1 MKYQG
6 KNTLMNTK
14 TKNSRKNWNFHFL
27 NFGRL
32 WDENS
37 WLTPVHRFK
46 FIGTGVN
53 QAFWTLNNQCNMNVS
68 SSIAHNCYGGDNVQK
83 KTVLPIYYMVIFI
96 FASSLPIQ
104 RDPIGRFDRTYKT
117 TVFLRHISHHQNQ
130 LEVSIIT
137 QYNTLL
143 WARIIIYS
151 IVTVP
156 MYNHCSSRWCN

>member
-1 MKYQG
+1 
-6 KNTLMNTK
+6 MNTK

-68 SSIAHNCYGGDNVQK
+68 SSIAQNCYGGDIVQK
-83 KTVLPIYYMVIFI
+83 KQFRPYESSYVLFVYEYIELHRLINAHPIKLNTLWGWKMIL
-96 FASSLPIQ
+96 SLPSACQSLCPKVRLFFI
-104 RDPIGRFDRTYKT
+104 
-117 TVFLRHISHHQNQ
+117 LRSKIRS
-130 LEVSIIT
+130 
-137 QYNTLL
+137 
-143 WARIIIYS
+143 W
-151 IVTVP
+151 
-156 MYNHCSSRWCN
+156 